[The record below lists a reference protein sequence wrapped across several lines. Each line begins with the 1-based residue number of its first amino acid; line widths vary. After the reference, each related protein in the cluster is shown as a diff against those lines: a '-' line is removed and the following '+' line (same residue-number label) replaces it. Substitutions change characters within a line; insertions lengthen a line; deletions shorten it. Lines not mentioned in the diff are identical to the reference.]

1 MQVFWRGAQMIRLQP
16 AGNEHVAETRAVQD
30 GEHGVSGFV
39 NSLRNAVADLVAD
52 LEAMPAQ
59 HLKMRRDTAMRV
71 RSISAA
77 SIPNELTN
85 S

>member
-1 MQVFWRGAQMIRLQP
+1 M
-16 AGNEHVAETRAVQD
+16 
-30 GEHGVSGFV
+30 SGFV

-59 HLKMRRDTAMRV
+59 HLEMRRDTAMRV